1 MLGVQQRFF
10 INFLNFEFKKFK
22 NSDSQQPIFQLAQKH
37 NIFIGG
43 MRSKYPAGHDVR
55 NTQIGQYNCCY
66 RQNSITGFLHNWFIV
81 VDSFVVPVIL
91 VLEPSPFN
99 HTSGSHTLLIMYI
112 SCKIDIL
119 GMAQDDMML
128 LLNHT
133 SGFSSSSYDVG
144 FCKKSM
150 YSPICHDAY
159 YVRVKLTNHHE
170 RKLCDLVSIKTRKLS
185 SPWVW
190 FYHG

>member
-1 MLGVQQRFF
+1 MSSFLFLLNFAHQILSFLILWKKKIRPNNAFLGVQQRFF
-10 INFLNFEFKKFK
+10 INFLNFLIKKFK

-43 MRSKYPAGHDVR
+43 MKSKYPAGHDVR

-99 HTSGSHTLLIMYI
+99 HR
-112 SCKIDIL
+112 
-119 GMAQDDMML
+119 
-128 LLNHT
+128 
-133 SGFSSSSYDVG
+133 SGFSYTSYNVHFLHNRHLG
-144 FCKKSM
+144 
-150 YSPICHDAY
+150 YGPRWHDA
-159 YVRVKLTNHHE
+159 
-170 RKLCDLVSIKTRKLS
+170 
-185 SPWVW
+185 SPQSHIWIFILFLWCRFLQKINV
-190 FYHG
+190 